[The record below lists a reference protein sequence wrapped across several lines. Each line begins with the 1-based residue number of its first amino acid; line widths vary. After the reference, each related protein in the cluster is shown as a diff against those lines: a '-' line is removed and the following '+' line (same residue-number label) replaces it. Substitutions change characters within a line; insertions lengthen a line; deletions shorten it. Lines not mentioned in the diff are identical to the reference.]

1 MLEQQALVQ
10 VKGTACRS
18 PPGNCSSSHPFTG
31 QTHSGKTLF
40 CYPSHCW
47 HRPSWLCPAPTLRG
61 WRKSLFAQLLLP
73 CKIHIGK
80 EEEISFS
87 NDWHLQILLCITNLF
102 SYLMYRLCLQ
112 HLVAIRFLPKS
123 DQKIKTLPDFS
134 TVFWSLSPKLAVK
147 YFGRIFFSDR
157 GLLCSL
163 GWPWTHDILLA
174 APSLASDRHALLH
187 VGSVNAQEANTVRS
201 LFNSQNQSQYWE
213 VSGAERF
220 VLLSTAAESMAHMQ
234 ELLAAPTKPYQG
246 TSWKNRSPFLCCKSH
261 SWICLSSF
269 QKHFDF

>member
-1 MLEQQALVQ
+1 MDLYSFILSGQRESFIWQPYVRASCILFNRLVLRERQPLKKTNKFAFLDHRDHRRVMLEQQALVQ
-10 VKGTACRS
+10 VKGTAWRS

-123 DQKIKTLPDFS
+123 DQK
-134 TVFWSLSPKLAVK
+134 
-147 YFGRIFFSDR
+147 
-157 GLLCSL
+157 
-163 GWPWTHDILLA
+163 
-174 APSLASDRHALLH
+174 
-187 VGSVNAQEANTVRS
+187 
-201 LFNSQNQSQYWE
+201 
-213 VSGAERF
+213 
-220 VLLSTAAESMAHMQ
+220 
-234 ELLAAPTKPYQG
+234 
-246 TSWKNRSPFLCCKSH
+246 
-261 SWICLSSF
+261 
-269 QKHFDF
+269 